1 MANNR
6 YITGDVAKIPAPK
19 KIGAAP
25 LVQAVEPIKGDWSQ
39 NNNWGASFDRFKN
52 GWPLVNNPSIF
63 PVAQCPSFRGPP
75 RVRGILLTND
85 VIYLG
90 AATTGPSVQ
99 ARITY
104 GSGGVSQQ
112 MLLDWGASTVVNL
125 PASNIVVEA
134 VVNGSNDDGGGGLL
148 AGAILS
154 ANFSNELIP
163 KVGYTTLTVTWNTAI
178 PLEVP
183 PFATG
188 FIIGDRA
195 AALATDTIFGNSPEG
210 VTIYSLF
217 EPFTDSNVGLVN
229 WLPTQVASLNSSAGT
244 VLSIS
249 WVLSV

>member
-6 YITGDVAKIPAPK
+6 YITGDIEGVPAPK
-19 KIGAAP
+19 KKVNAP

-39 NNNWGASFDRFKN
+39 NNNWGASFEQFKN

-63 PVAQCPSFRGPP
+63 AVAQCPSFRGPP

-104 GSGGVSQQ
+104 GSGGVS
-112 MLLDWGASTVVNL
+112 
-125 PASNIVVEA
+125 NIVVEA
-134 VVNGSNDDGGGGLL
+134 IVTGTNDNGFGGLL

-154 ANFSNELIP
+154 VNFSNELIP

-188 FIIGDRA
+188 FIIGDRGV
-195 AALATDTIFGNSPEG
+195 ALPTDTIFGSSPEG
-210 VTIYSLF
+210 VTIYSLY
-217 EPFTDSNVGLVN
+217 EPFANGNVGLVN
-229 WLPTQVASLNSSAGT
+229 WLPNQVVSLNSGAGA